1 VSRQAPARRSSSSP
15 TVMQRL
21 ARSWTR
27 WRQSLRAKRAARLQ
41 AKWERRLGPPL
52 MAMLVPVAAAMQRL
66 DQTQR
71 QQTQLLDRLTA
82 LLERPATVPPPHPE
96 ILDLLTEVL
105 QTLQPPPEQALW
117 EAATSMPLSSP
128 PSSPS

>member
-1 VSRQAPARRSSSSP
+1 M
-15 TVMQRL
+15 TQRL

-27 WRQSLRAKRAARLQ
+27 WRRSLRAKRAARLQ
-41 AKWERRLGPPL
+41 AKWERRLGPAL
-52 MAMLVPVAAAMQRL
+52 FAMMVPVAAAMQRL
-66 DQTQR
+66 EEEQR
-71 QQTQLLDRLTA
+71 RLVVVQARMQA
-82 LLERPATVPPPHPE
+82 LLLQEPTVPPPHPE